1 MIVEAGGHSL
11 GHCDKRAML
20 FSTPSSLSDPSLN
33 TDEAHLSAMLRKDMS
48 DLIPLT
54 EETYPRE
61 IETKTPDQGYYIALG
76 AILLVWMITPLSWCA
91 PPLRSNVE
99 RLCLGTQRVSG
110 LVHRVWKGYERAG
123 RPHAHRLARCRLDN
137 MQPSNPR
144 CAIFTRPDSQILHF
158 QETTHS
164 TKTKNVRKDEA

>member
-1 MIVEAGGHSL
+1 
-11 GHCDKRAML
+11 ML

-76 AILLVWMITPLSWCA
+76 AILLVWMITPLSCA
-91 PPLRSNVE
+91 YLVWY
-99 RLCLGTQRVSG
+99 TVSG
-110 LVHRVWKGYERAG
+110 RGMSGQGGLTPIAS
-123 RPHAHRLARCRLDN
+123 HAA
-137 MQPSNPR
+137 
-144 CAIFTRPDSQILHF
+144 A
-158 QETTHS
+158 
-164 TKTKNVRKDEA
+164 